1 MKSKHKSDNAK
12 LDRYSEIEIQWCGVN
27 DAIQNLI
34 RNGTPEEHWVSVLT
48 TARLATAALN
58 RIANKKPEIIQGIA
72 EKESL
77 WPYMVSPFK
86 NDKSGY
92 ELARKIKLG
101 AAIVNVKSTSPLTQ
115 AVSMIA
121 VDVLQIAHLRKQTA
135 DELKK
140 RSDIPLPLMKLC
152 APLAAL
158 PSLSRKTFNKWRVAE
173 FKPEFDNMWPKIKNL
188 PVWRQLSDSAKLN
201 CTKNPEYTK
210 ETNLMNHARKRVMT
224 AIKALLPME

>member
-1 MKSKHKSDNAK
+1 MKKKQKSDNER
-12 LDRYSEIEIQWCGVN
+12 LEQYSEIELQWCKVN
-27 DAIQNLI
+27 DAIRKLI
-34 RNGTPEEHWVSVLT
+34 STGTPEEHWVSLLT

-58 RIANKKPEIIQGIA
+58 RIADKRPEIISGIA

-92 ELARKIKLG
+92 ELAQKIKLG
-101 AAIVNVKSTSPLTQ
+101 AAIVNVKSTSPLAQ

-121 VDVLQIAHLRKQTA
+121 VDVLQIAHQRKQTA
-135 DELKK
+135 DERKK
-140 RSDIPLPLMKLC
+140 RSDIPL
-152 APLAAL
+152 PLAAL
-158 PSLSRKTFNKWRVAE
+158 PSLSRKTFDKWRVAV